1 MYIETKLINDI
12 FNGSSLPNLTA
23 EQVVNYM
30 KNRANDSLKKLGLK
44 AIFDI
49 DDKVLESTRWFDLE
63 SNATQFTDFLAG
75 SRPTDYAK
83 NMVVFDESTVRVS
96 EGFLNKLD
104 KNYITNGRM
113 D

>member
-1 MYIETKLINDI
+1 MDIETKLIRDI
-12 FNGSSLPNLTA
+12 FSGSTLPNLT
-23 EQVVNYM
+23 EIQVVNYM

-44 AIFDI
+44 PIFDI
-49 DDKVLESTRWFDLE
+49 DDKLLAETKWFDLE

-83 NMVVFDESTVRVS
+83 NMVVFDETTVKVS
-96 EGFLNKLD
+96 NDFLNKLD